1 MSTSAETATII
12 HSLYNARSNLLTQLE
27 YVGFDTSEH
36 KSFNIHQIDAMY
48 NEKQLDFILEDVN
61 TKTKVYVKHHIGIG
75 TIRTTVLNKY
85 VDELF
90 GSGLDET
97 DDNTVLQ
104 PTDALIVLIETE
116 PNDSLKETMSL
127 LYGRNKIYVS
137 VVNIARLQYNV
148 LQHELVPTV
157 KPVRDA
163 EKLLEELRI
172 QSLKQLP
179 EISRFDPMAMAILLR
194 PGEVAHITRK
204 SPTAKMTDYWR
215 VCV

>member
-1 MSTSAETATII
+1 MSTSSETATII
-12 HSLYNARSNLLTQLE
+12 HTLYNARTNLLAQLE
-27 YVGFDTSEH
+27 SIGFDISEH

-48 NEKQLDFILEDVN
+48 NEKQLDFILEDTR
-61 TKTKVYVKHHIGIG
+61 TKSKVYVKHHIGVG
-75 TIRTTVLNKY
+75 AIRTPVLNKY
-85 VDELF
+85 IDELF

-97 DDNTVLQ
+97 DENAVLQ
-104 PTDALIVLIETE
+104 PNDALIVLIETE

-127 LYGRNKIYVS
+127 LYGRNKIYAS
-137 VVNIARLQYNV
+137 VINIARLQYNI
-148 LQHELVPTV
+148 LQHELVP
-157 KPVRDA
+157 PVRPVRETND
-163 EKLLEELRI
+163 LLDELRI

-179 EISRFDPMAMAILLR
+179 EISRFDPMAIAILLR